1 MFPLPFPYCKALPF
15 LCLLIATDPL
25 PTSLSGRL
33 SPSLPTP
40 SSKFPAS
47 WPPISLHGAALILFS
62 YFFPAISPPWEAGD
76 DKVATGNWPQICLP
90 QHSMTPLP
98 LPLTPPPPIA
108 SIPCGSLSH
117 LELGPE
123 FPSPPCVSR
132 CEQGR
137 PV

>member
-1 MFPLPFPYCKALPF
+1 MTGGQMFPLPFSCCKALPF

-90 QHSMTPLP
+90 QHSTTPLP
-98 LPLTPPPPIA
+98 LPLTPPPPHCLHPVRFTKPSGIGPR
-108 SIPCGSLSH
+108 IP
-117 LELGPE
+117 
-123 FPSPPCVSR
+123 FSPM
-132 CEQGR
+132 CEQ
-137 PV
+137 V